1 VTASESV
8 RTYRAGAR
16 AGAVDAWR
24 ELWQGRDIVR
34 AFAVRS
40 LRLRYRQTL
49 LGVVWAVVQPLALL
63 VPIALF
69 LSDDTPTIDGV
80 DFAASTLAALVA
92 WSYLSAAVTAGS
104 GSLVGEAILV
114 RKSWF
119 PREAPVVA
127 AVASTLVDLGVAT
140 VLGLAAM
147 PVLGAELGVGLVAVP
162 LSVASLAAVA
172 LALSLPLAALNALFR
187 DVRHALPFGILLWLF
202 ASPVMYPADRLPD
215 RWQRWYAL
223 ANPAVGPVESF
234 RRGLAHGSWPM
245 WDLLGLSLLGAL
257 AIGTAGHALF
267 RRIAPTL
274 PDVI

>member
-1 VTASESV
+1 M
-8 RTYRAGAR
+8 
-16 AGAVDAWR
+16 
-24 ELWQGRDIVR
+24 R

-104 GSLVGEAILV
+104 GSLVSEAILV

-127 AVASTLVDLGVAT
+127 AVASTLVDLGVRLDGIT
-140 VLGLAAM
+140 TCGTLQ
-147 PVLGAELGVGLVAVP
+147 
-162 LSVASLAAVA
+162 SSIQ
-172 LALSLPLAALNALFR
+172 
-187 DVRHALPFGILLWLF
+187 HALR
-202 ASPVMYPADRLPD
+202 RLG
-215 RWQRWYAL
+215 RA
-223 ANPAVGPVESF
+223 
-234 RRGLAHGSWPM
+234 GLTG
-245 WDLLGLSLLGAL
+245 
-257 AIGTAGHALF
+257 
-267 RRIAPTL
+267 
-274 PDVI
+274 